1 MGISSQTFF
10 LYFIHDML
18 ERTKA
23 TSNPEATVALLAVLG
38 QMAGA
43 ITCYPVGIISDKYF
57 HSRRKPF
64 VYMAC
69 ILLSLGYLS
78 LLLCSELK
86 QMILSVSLLGAANG
100 IYLAMDTSLA
110 IDTLD
115 TENES
120 DGEKGGHSY
129 SNKQQFAQ
137 LLGVWGVFGFIG
149 SALGPLFGGSVLF
162 FVGRRNATDDQFY
175 GFSGYECLFSIS
187 ACYFLC
193 SASSL
198 FFVQKKSV

>member
-1 MGISSQTFF
+1 
-10 LYFIHDML
+10 ML
-18 ERTKA
+18 KRTEE

-43 ITCYPVGIISDKYF
+43 ITCYPVGIISDLYF

-64 VYMAC
+64 VYFAC
-69 ILLSLGYLS
+69 IILGLGNLS
-78 LLLCSELK
+78 LLLCTELK
-86 QMILSVSLLGAANG
+86 QMALTVSFLGAANG

-115 TENES
+115 DETKTDEEDEN
-120 DGEKGGHSY
+120 KTKTH
-129 SNKQQFAQ
+129 QHAQ

-149 SALGPLFGGSVLF
+149 SALGPLLGGLMLLF
-162 FVGRRNATDDQFY
+162 FGRRNAGDDQFY
-175 GFSGYECLFSIS
+175 GYRGYECLFSLS
-187 ACYFLC
+187 AFYFLC
-193 SASSL
+193 SATSL